1 MDEEC
6 LCGNSSKR
14 WGQLWLYK
22 CLVDTG
28 LGFQMRGYNNNVAM
42 LLFTCYLLD
51 RKLNSI
57 GHDLWL
63 IVP

>member
-1 MDEEC
+1 MKNVSAEIVASA
-6 LCGNSSKR
+6 GANF
-14 WGQLWLYK
+14 WLYK